1 MQTASLLSGMT
12 KYSRFMLEFT
22 APDLESA
29 ISPRLS
35 GSFLWKWYLET
46 TVWALGVLLATEL
59 IITSRP
65 FVWAELGSNFLKN
78 KINYKYIRFFIQ
90 IYVCRSHWPV
100 FSLIMLQTSIR
111 SNSGKIEC
119 LIFSLDLVKY
129 IYVIFQLLL
138 CS

>member
-65 FVWAELGSNFLKN
+65 FV
-78 KINYKYIRFFIQ
+78 
-90 IYVCRSHWPV
+90 
-100 FSLIMLQTSIR
+100 
-111 SNSGKIEC
+111 
-119 LIFSLDLVKY
+119 
-129 IYVIFQLLL
+129 
-138 CS
+138 